1 MSAAGLCVLDN
12 KNLKRER
19 KKEDMGEEGRRKK
32 SDIEDIKKEKGE

>member
-1 MSAAGLCVLDN
+1 MIIRSG
-12 KNLKRER
+12 KKLKRER